1 MVDGCGVFKSSS
13 FKASNNPEV
22 AALPALS
29 SPSINVTVDAYS
41 LNPKLLLVPFVVPP
55 LTVKVKLFP

>member
-1 MVDGCGVFKSSS
+1 MVEGCGVFESSS
-13 FKASNNPEV
+13 FKAASNPEV
-22 AALPALS
+22 AAFPDLF
-29 SPSINVTVDAYS
+29 SPSVNVTVDAYS